1 MLFFISFELNIL
13 NMKLDTFFYFLKH
26 PREVHYSI
34 IMKYPWLIKD
44 DRKYIEYVW
53 KHRMN
58 YPLNLD
64 NPRRYNE
71 KLQWMKLYDRRDVYT
86 KMVDKYEAK
95 EYVQDIIGSEYVI
108 PTIAVWNNTEDIE
121 WDKLPNQFVLKCTH
135 DSGGLVICKDKTT
148 LDRKKAIDKL
158 KKSLQ
163 NDFYMA
169 AREWPYKNVPRRI
182 IAEQYMEDEKTKELR
197 DYKFF
202 CFNGVP
208 KALFVATERQN
219 REEPY
224 FDFFDMEFN
233 HLEMKHGHPNAPNLP
248 EKPKCFEEMK
258 VIAAKLSEGYP
269 HLRVDLY
276 EVNGKVY
283 FGELTLFH
291 HTGMVNFEPASW
303 DDTFGSWIDLSLV
316 R

>member
-1 MLFFISFELNIL
+1 
-13 NMKLDTFFYFLKH
+13 MKLDTFLHFLVH
-26 PREVHYSI
+26 PREIPYTLL
-34 IMKYPWLIKD
+34 MKYPSLIKD

-71 KLQWMKLYDRRDVYT
+71 KLQWMKLYDRRDIYT

-108 PTIAVWNNTEDIE
+108 PTIAVWNNTDEIE

-135 DSGGLVICKDKTT
+135 DSGGLVICKNKAM
-148 LDRKKAIDKL
+148 LDRNKAIAKL

-202 CFNGVP
+202 CFNGEP
-208 KALFVATERQN
+208 KALFIATDRQN

-233 HLEMKHGHPNAPNLP
+233 HLNMRHGHPNAPVLP
-248 EKPKCFEEMK
+248 EKPSQFDLMK
-258 VIAAKLSEGYP
+258 QLAAKLSKGYP
-269 HLRVDLY
+269 QLRVDLY

>member
-1 MLFFISFELNIL
+1 
-13 NMKLDTFFYFLKH
+13 MKLDTFFYFLKH